1 MDRFLGV
8 LLGLNVRVDGDIFSG
23 WISPSRPLMLKNFLS
38 WKNHSVAIKVSEI
51 TYDCFANAA
60 FPGKF
65 SFPMCK
71 HSVKRDK
78 QVY

>member
-38 WKNHSVAIKVSEI
+38 
-51 TYDCFANAA
+51 
-60 FPGKF
+60 
-65 SFPMCK
+65 
-71 HSVKRDK
+71 
-78 QVY
+78 